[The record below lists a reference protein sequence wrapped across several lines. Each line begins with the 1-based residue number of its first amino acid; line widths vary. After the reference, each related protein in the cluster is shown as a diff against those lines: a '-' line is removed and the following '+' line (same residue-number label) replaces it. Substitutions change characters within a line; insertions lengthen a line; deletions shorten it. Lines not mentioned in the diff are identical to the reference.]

1 MLKCSVVARR
11 GALKSGNNRRK
22 KNKVSLKRPT
32 KKGKDSGSIF
42 VKFLEMII
50 IFRTRD
56 FSLSPCVGLVC
67 MCVCVCVCVC
77 QKLCD

>member
-1 MLKCSVVARR
+1 MEIIDE
-11 GALKSGNNRRK
+11 K

-42 VKFLEMII
+42 VKYLEMII

-56 FSLSPCVGLVC
+56 FNLSPCVGLVC
-67 MCVCVCVCVC
+67 MCVCVCVC
-77 QKLCD
+77 LCMSKIV

>member
-1 MLKCSVVARR
+1 MEIIDE
-11 GALKSGNNRRK
+11 K
-22 KNKVSLKRPT
+22 KQGVFKRPT

-56 FSLSPCVGLVC
+56 FSISPCVGLVC
-67 MCVCVCVCVC
+67 MCVCVCVCVS
-77 QKLCD
+77 KIM